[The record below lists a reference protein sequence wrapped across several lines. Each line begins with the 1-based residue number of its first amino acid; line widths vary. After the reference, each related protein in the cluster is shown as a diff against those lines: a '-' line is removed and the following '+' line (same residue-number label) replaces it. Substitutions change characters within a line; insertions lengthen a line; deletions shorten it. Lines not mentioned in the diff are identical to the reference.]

1 MKALFLVFF
10 LLSVS
15 TASFAEQPQSSET
28 KMKHLVFIDV
38 WQYFSAQ
45 QTPLTDWLSAQNS
58 EAYQVQYVQPNI
70 NVTRDILAQ
79 AQQAFPVLG
88 ELYLDENYQL
98 MRQYGV
104 WQMPYHVILQNNQT
118 VFKGNDTELARYLV
132 AEQLINQDQLAAVG
146 HLLQDSTHEN
156 KPQPSQTDFVKQA
169 AVTRVDES
177 DIAPEFKGR
186 TLSAEPISLN
196 SRLADLQA
204 GEHLSLVFVDSLCP
218 MPQFVGCEASLARL
232 AKRKDNNTLI
242 VVNGYYVDEN
252 HVKQF
257 VATNKLSQPVVWD
270 QHNQIFN
277 QYGVLATVTEIRINK
292 NARVI
297 GRSKL

>member
-1 MKALFLVFF
+1 MNKFIQLACAA
-10 LLSVS
+10 LLS
-15 TASFAEQPQSSET
+15 
-28 KMKHLVFIDV
+28 
-38 WQYFSAQ
+38 FSAFAA
-45 QTPLTDWLSAQNS
+45 QT
-58 EAYQVQYVQPNI
+58 
-70 NVTRDILAQ
+70 VTTKLDILNLKAQ
-79 AQQAFPVLG
+79 SENVLTSG
-88 ELYLDENYQL
+88 
-98 MRQYGV
+98 
-104 WQMPYHVILQNNQT
+104 
-118 VFKGNDTELARYLV
+118 
-132 AEQLINQDQLAAVG
+132 
-146 HLLQDSTHEN
+146 
-156 KPQPSQTDFVKQA
+156 QPSQTDFVKQA

-204 GEHLSLVFVDSLCP
+204 DEHLSLVFVDSLCP

-242 VVNGYYVDEN
+242 VVNGHYVDEN

-277 QYGVLATVTEIRINK
+277 RNGVLATVTEIRINK